1 MKWYKKQL
9 DEILKKKSA
18 EDDKPK
24 TEKVYPTSGHAPHAM
39 GIKQGRVKFSPVKQR
54 NNNRS
59 KTDA

>member
-18 EDDKPK
+18 GEVKTA
-24 TEKVYPTSGHAPHAM
+24 TEKVYPTSKHAPHAM
-39 GIKQGRVKFSPVKQR
+39 GIKQGRNKFSPVKQR

>member
-9 DEILKKKSA
+9 DEILKKKSTSD
-18 EDDKPK
+18 EISKD
-24 TEKVYPTSGHAPHAM
+24 EKVYPTSKHAPHAM
-39 GIKQGRVKFSPVKQR
+39 DNRQGKTKFSPVKQR